1 MRFQM
6 LTFFQ
11 RIGAAVLDWA
21 GELGK
26 MAVFLAGIFYWT
38 FVPPLKLGRVLRQV
52 AFIGAKS
59 APLIVLTGAFT
70 GMILGLQVYYTL
82 QKFGAEA
89 YLGPAVALSLIREL
103 GPVLSALMVTG
114 RAGSALAAE
123 IGIMRITE
131 QVDAL
136 ESMSLS
142 PFRYL
147 MVPNMIAGIISFP
160 LLGSIFNVVGIYGG
174 YIIGVKLLGLSSGI
188 YFSGIEDFVVMRD
201 VTDGLIKSA
210 CFGVIVIWISTYK
223 GYFTSHGAEGVS
235 RATTTA
241 VVLSSTLVLVWDYF
255 LNSVMI

>member
-1 MRFQM
+1 M
-6 LTFFQ
+6 LNFFQ
-11 RIGAAVLDWA
+11 KIGAAVLESLA
-21 GELGK
+21 GLGRGF
-26 MAVFLAGIFYWT
+26 VFLGTVIYWIFI
-38 FVPPLKLGRVLRQV
+38 PPLKFGRVVRQV

-59 APLIVLTGAFT
+59 TPLIILTGAFT

-114 RAGSALAAE
+114 RAGSAIAAE

-147 MVPNMIAGIISFP
+147 MVPNMLAAVISFP
-160 LLGSIFNVVGIYGG
+160 LLASIFNVIGIYGG
-174 YIIGVKLLGLSSGI
+174 YVIGVKLLGLSSGT
-188 YFSGIEDFVVMRD
+188 YFSGIKDFVVMRD
-201 VTDGLIKSA
+201 ITDGLIKSV
-210 CFGVIVIWISTYK
+210 CFGIIVLWISTYQ
-223 GYFTSHGAEGVS
+223 GYHTRHGAEGVS
-235 RATTTA
+235 RATTAA
-241 VVLSSTLVLVWDYF
+241 VVMASTLVLVWDYF
-255 LNSVMI
+255 LNSVMV